1 MHSVC
6 LSQFRLVLVLVV
18 ISMFA
23 SGCSTIKS
31 WLPEEKDETKSWSA
45 SKLYAE
51 AKANLNDGEY
61 QTAIDLYETLEARY
75 PHGAYAQQAQL
86 ETAYAYYK
94 FEEPESAIAAAN
106 RFIKLHPRH
115 ANVDYAYYLRGLS
128 TFPGRKSV
136 F

>member
-6 LSQFRLVLVLVV
+6 LSQLRLVLVLVV

-51 AKANLNDGEY
+51 AKIIVALPSDTFEVNNN
-61 QTAIDLYETLEARY
+61 
-75 PHGAYAQQAQL
+75 
-86 ETAYAYYK
+86 YK
-94 FEEPESAIAAAN
+94 IICSLLSVIYIALFELC
-106 RFIKLHPRH
+106 F
-115 ANVDYAYYLRGLS
+115 
-128 TFPGRKSV
+128 
-136 F
+136 